1 MPELSKEALTS
12 EGKRGLSGHG
22 FFALPPRL
30 VISDWLR
37 IGTGS
42 ASPSSKRKK
51 SSIQFSL
58 DSLHRK
64 IRQLDR
70 IKISG
75 FLGNKVANCA
85 KNCRLED
92 LDRIA
97 IVDAPV
103 EKLVLG
109 QIAQQI
115 YHRAT
120 DIGRRRDELDILC
133 SENRRGITMAE
144 WNAKLERA
152 LGPQSVVRFHHK
164 VRDLQVWIKR

>member
-51 SSIQFSL
+51 SSIQFSF
-58 DSLHRK
+58 DSLHGK
-64 IRQLDR
+64 ISQLDR
-70 IKISG
+70 INIAG
-75 FLGNKVANCA
+75 FMSNKVANCA
-85 KNCRLED
+85 KNRRLED

-103 EKLVLG
+103 NKLVFG

-115 YHRAT
+115 FHRAT
-120 DIGRRRDELDILC
+120 DIGCRRNELDVLGP
-133 SENRRGITMAE
+133 ENRAGITMAE

-152 LGPQSVVRFHHK
+152 LGPQAVVRFHQQ